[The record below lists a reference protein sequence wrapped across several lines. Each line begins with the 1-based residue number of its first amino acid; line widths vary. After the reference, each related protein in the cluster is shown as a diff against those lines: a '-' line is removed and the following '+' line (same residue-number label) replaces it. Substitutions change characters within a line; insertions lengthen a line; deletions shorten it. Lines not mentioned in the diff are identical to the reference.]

1 MLKARGKLI
10 SLLTACMA
18 LVLMLVMGI
27 ATLSIQPKVASA
39 ADTNIVFALGENGSA
54 SHADGSSKTSYSE
67 TVGGYTLSLTNVSNF
82 YTDARDAK
90 GNSCIKLGTS
100 TSSKTG

>member
-27 ATLSIQPKVASA
+27 TTLSIQPKVASA
-39 ADTNIVFALGENGSA
+39 ADTEITFALGANGSA
-54 SHADGSSKTSYSE
+54 SHNDSRKKEDLPLGAE
-67 TVGGYTLSLTNVSNF
+67 LTQSV
-82 YTDARDAK
+82 
-90 GNSCIKLGTS
+90 LGLRF
-100 TSSKTG
+100 